1 MLIRP
6 DRGDLQIIGY
16 FSGRIIT
23 GLGLVMLIPA
33 TLGFLRQEW
42 NDASGLLIGAATAL
56 MLGML
61 ASWRL
66 DTRRGLDWTH
76 AAVVVALSWLISAF
90 IGAIPLYLSGH
101 YTAFVDAYFDAMS
114 GFATA
119 GLSVI
124 NDLDH
129 VSDGINLWRH
139 MMQFLGGQ
147 GLVLVAL
154 SMFGGGS
161 GGLTGL
167 YLGEGREEKIL
178 PNVRRTAQF
187 IWFVALLYLLV
198 GTTALWVALL
208 TAGMP
213 LGAGL
218 LHAVTLFM
226 AAFDT
231 GGFAPTSASLGFYH
245 SVAVEA
251 VASVLMVAGALSF
264 AMHYQLMRR
273 RDGYRALV
281 TSTETRFLGISV
293 VVLFVGVAIGLAR
306 FGTYEAEAVL
316 RRGFFHLLSAHTG
329 TGFGTVPGRLFVTDW
344 GTFAPAI
351 LVFAMAF
358 GAMAGSTAGG
368 IKGMR
373 LAVLL
378 KSLVTEVR
386 RILMPE
392 DAVVVQSYNVNGTRQ
407 RLPDGV
413 VRTAVVITLLYI
425 SLYFMGA
432 ALGLF
437 YGYSI
442 EEAMFESTS
451 AAAAVGLSVGIVGP
465 DLELPLKLFYI
476 FQMWI
481 GRLEF
486 VSVLAL
492 FGYVLSGLRGRW

>member
-6 DRGDLQIIGY
+6 DRQDLRIIG
-16 FSGRIIT
+16 FFVGRIIM
-23 GLGLVMLIPA
+23 GLGVVMLIPA
-33 TLGFLRQEW
+33 AFGLFRQEW
-42 NDASGLLIGAATAL
+42 NDALGLLIGAALAL
-56 MLGML
+56 CLGSL
-61 ASWRL
+61 ANWRL
-66 DTRRGLDWTH
+66 HTRHRMTWSH
-76 AAVVVALSWLISAF
+76 AAVIVASAWLV
-90 IGAIPLYLSGH
+90 GAYMGAVPLYLSGH
-101 YTAFVDAYFDAMS
+101 YGSFVDAYFDAMS

-129 VSDGINLWRH
+129 VSDSINLWRH

-147 GLVLVAL
+147 GLALVAL
-154 SMFGGGS
+154 SMFGSSS

-167 YLGEGREEKIL
+167 YLGEGREDKIL
-178 PNVRRTAQF
+178 PNVRRTAHF
-187 IWFVALLYLLV
+187 IWQVALLYLVV
-198 GTTALWVALL
+198 GTAALWAALL
-208 TAGMP
+208 AAGMP
-213 LGAGL
+213 LGDGL

-245 SVAVEA
+245 SVLVEA

-273 RDGYRALV
+273 ADGVRALLG
-281 TSTETRFLGISV
+281 STETRFLAFSLMT
-293 VVLFVGVAIGLAR
+293 LFVGVAVGLAR
-306 FGTYEAEAVL
+306 VGTYGGEAVF

-344 GTFAPAI
+344 GTFAPAMI
-351 LVFAMAF
+351 VFAMAF

-368 IKGMR
+368 IKGVR
-373 LAVLL
+373 LAVLA

-386 RILMPE
+386 QVLLPE
-392 DAVVVQSYNVNGTRQ
+392 KAVVVQSYNVNGKRQ
-407 RLPDGV
+407 KLSDPV
-413 VRTAVVITLLYI
+413 VGTAVVITLLYVA
-425 SLYFMGA
+425 LYFAGA

-442 EEAMFESTS
+442 EESMFESTS

-465 DLELPLKLFYI
+465 DLELPLKAFYI

-486 VSVLAL
+486 VSVFAF